1 MRKDLESPQS
11 EFVENIQRQL
21 LVPAD
26 LEKKPELYVNNYQS
40 TTYDRQN
47 QLEIVNNKKLD
58 EKSAVESSKIRNGR

>member
-1 MRKDLESPQS
+1 
-11 EFVENIQRQL
+11 